1 MIAGAV
7 QAVPTIP
14 EVARPLAA
22 RATRH
27 ETRCGDGVLVWHSW
41 GSGAP
46 IVLLHGGSGSWTHWL
61 RNIEALAASGRKV
74 LVPDMPGFGES
85 ALYPQGMDADALP
98 EPIEAGLK
106 ELLGLASCEMVGF
119 SFGAM
124 VAGFIAKRFPRRV
137 SRLVI
142 CGAPGMG
149 LWAGRKTLELGSW
162 RHLPDA
168 AARAEV
174 HRSNLALLMLHHA
187 QSLDADV
194 VALQQFNVERDRTR
208 GRSIARTD
216 ALAQILRQLS
226 CPVFA
231 IYGSHDVLYRNR
243 MLQLRALLEV
253 MPAFREFIEIADAGH
268 WVQYERAEAF
278 NAALIESLGD

>member
-1 MIAGAV
+1 V
-7 QAVPTIP
+7 QTLPGTPQSLPAA
-14 EVARPLAA
+14 ARPLAA
-22 RATRH
+22 LATRH
-27 ETRCGDGVLVWHSW
+27 ETPCGDGSLVWHSW

-46 IVLLHGGSGSWTHWL
+46 IVLLHGGSGGWTHWL
-61 RNIEALAASGRKV
+61 RNIEALEASGRKV

-85 ALYPQGMDADALP
+85 ALSPAGMDADSLP

-106 ELLGLASCEMVGF
+106 ELLGLASCEVVGF

-124 VAGFIAKRFPRRV
+124 VAGFLAQRFPRRV

-149 LWAGRKTLELGSW
+149 LWAGRKTLELASW
-162 RHLPDA
+162 RHLGDP

-174 HRSNLALLMLHHA
+174 HRTNLALLMLHQA
-187 QSLDADV
+187 GSLDADV
-194 VALQQFNVERDRTR
+194 VALQQFNVERDRSK

-216 ALAQILRQLS
+216 ALAQVLRQLK

-243 MLQLRALLEV
+243 MQELRALLEV
-253 MPAFREFIEIADAGH
+253 MPAFREFIEIPDAGH
-268 WVQYERAEAF
+268 WVQYERAQAF
-278 NAALIESLGD
+278 NAALIEALDA